1 MCLGQ
6 LHIKAEL
13 IFVGL
18 TPMPP
23 FLEVP
28 WVFFGVRLVLV
39 TTKTKTKTTMDPM
52 NSTTKSTFAAG
63 EGEYSDMTVED
74 NVVHELRR
82 RCLDDS
88 GDMVAL
94 VARLREAISYED
106 DAREVAASMGVLPKR
121 PPHAKYFNM
130 CLMHAVQGFIELWKE
145 KCPNSRPPKTI
156 YKQFGIIED
165 AVGAAQRLVRCLE
178 SRG

>member
-1 MCLGQ
+1 MSLPINQ
-6 LHIKAEL
+6 PNTI
-13 IFVGL
+13 
-18 TPMPP
+18 
-23 FLEVP
+23 
-28 WVFFGVRLVLV
+28 
-39 TTKTKTKTTMDPM
+39 MDASVVVHPR
-52 NSTTKSTFAAG
+52 SDKH
-63 EGEYSDMTVED
+63 ESDMTVED

-94 VARLREAISYED
+94 GARLREAISYED

-121 PPHAKYFNM
+121 PSHAKYFDM
-130 CLMHAVQGFIELWKE
+130 FLMHAVQGFIELWKE

-156 YKQFGIIED
+156 YKQFGIIEY
-165 AVGAAQRLVRCLE
+165 AVDAAQRLVRCLE